1 MGTFTISNLG
11 MYGITNFSAVIY
23 PQQVSYD
30 VYEIKSMSYF
40 FSLLY
45 WVLVVLKHEFYQL
58 QILQKGEYLWFLYEY
73 RKEELLMDPK
83 M

>member
-1 MGTFTISNLG
+1 